1 MRVIVYFTLLALA
14 TGIALVRGTPVER
27 ALAATLLTGNLATWG
42 IVQLDSS
49 HHYASVMQWYFIA
62 DALLAVLLCAVAIR
76 WPTWASILIAAFQLN
91 GLLGHVVKLVSPETF
106 PLSYALL
113 LKIWAWSMVGV
124 LLLSRWR
131 PDMRQILSRHR
142 WPYAPPSQAG
152 HTARG

>member
-49 HHYASVMQWYFIA
+49 HHYSSVMQWYFIA

-142 WPYAPPSQAG
+142 WPYASPAQAG
-152 HTARG
+152 QAVRG

>member
-62 DALLAVLLCAVAIR
+62 DASLAVLLCAVAIR